1 MMKEKPFEN
10 TDAVEGHGCI
20 VCGKVYNMLVIY
32 DPDGKLVAC
41 TVTSP
46 GGRVVRDIDRP
57 LVACK
62 KHSETVIETALTKH
76 YPGRAIEEPEDD

>member
-1 MMKEKPFEN
+1 MTKPLEN
-10 TDAVEGHGCI
+10 TDEVEQHGCI

-32 DPDGKLVAC
+32 DPAGKLVDC

-46 GGRVVRDIDRP
+46 GGRVVRDSDRA

-62 KHSETVIETALTKH
+62 KHIEAVIEVALTKH
-76 YPGRAIEEPEDD
+76 YPGRAIEESEDD

>member
-1 MMKEKPFEN
+1 MKEKKLEN
-10 TDAVEGHGCI
+10 TDAVEVHGCI

-32 DPDGKLVAC
+32 GPDGKLIDCA
-41 TVTSP
+41 VTSP

-62 KHSETVIETALTKH
+62 KHKESEIEAALIQH
-76 YPGRAIEEPEDD
+76 YPGRVVEESEDD